1 MYNEVIKNQFFIKI
15 LSIFS
20 ADIVYN
26 VTDLQLFFVHK
37 GFYQLES
44 KQVKESSVKKLAR
57 KDVTRSFGC

>member
-1 MYNEVIKNQFFIKI
+1 MYNEVIKNPFFIKI

-20 ADIVYN
+20 ADIEYN
-26 VTDLQLFFVHK
+26 IIDLQLFFVHK

-44 KQVKESSVKKLAR
+44 KQAEKSSVKKLAR